1 MRPCSN
7 RSVLTNTIR
16 LALFL
21 AIPLMLAAQDASSP
35 AVATPKSA
43 AARALAGGT
52 PAAAGQA
59 QTSPAQKPETQ
70 PPLNVDRDP
79 VISPDAADNEPV
91 SPEHPGSAD
100 RGGAQLERGAHG
112 GFTLRRNVDEVILNV
127 TILDEGGHLVT
138 DLKQDDFK
146 VFEDGVPQTIASFQH
161 QDIPVSMGIIIDN
174 SGSMRDK
181 RAAVNTA
188 ALDLVKASNRDDE
201 AFVVNFS
208 DEAFIDQD
216 FTSDIGKLRDG
227 LSHIDSKGGTALYDA
242 VVASADQLAKN
253 AKRPKQA
260 LLIITDGEDNAST
273 FSLEQTI
280 RRVQDLQG
288 PVVYSIG
295 LLFGE
300 EGGGRE
306 SRRAK
311 RALKLLSD
319 ETGGIS
325 FFPKS
330 LADVDAIA
338 AEVARDIRNQY
349 TIGYH
354 STKPASQGGYRVVK
368 VESHAAGHGKLFVR
382 TRSGYY
388 PKQVTPESKT
398 AQAQ

>member
-1 MRPCSN
+1 MRRCSN
-7 RSVLTNTIR
+7 RHDLAK
-16 LALFL
+16 ALFL
-21 AIPLMLAAQDASSP
+21 AFLFTLPLSLAAQDSSTP
-35 AVATPKSA
+35 PVATPKSA
-43 AARALAGGT
+43 AARALAGEA
-52 PAAAGQA
+52 PAPVTQA
-59 QTSPAQKPETQ
+59 QTSGVQKPETQ

-79 VISPDAADNEPV
+79 ILSPDAEDNEPV
-91 SPEHPGSAD
+91 SPEHPGSQN
-100 RGGAQLERGAHG
+100 RGPQTLERGAHG
-112 GFTLRRNVDEVILNV
+112 GFTLRRNVDEVVLNV

-138 DLKQDDFK
+138 DLKQEDFK
-146 VFEDGVPQTIASFQH
+146 IFEDGVPQTIASFQH

-216 FTSDIGKLRDG
+216 FTSDIGKLREG
-227 LSHIDSKGGTALYDA
+227 LAHIDSKGGTALYDA

-273 FSLEQTI
+273 FNLEQTI

-295 LLFGE
+295 LLFGDE
-300 EGGGRE
+300 GGRE

-319 ETGGIS
+319 DTGGIP

-330 LADVDAIA
+330 LSDVDPIA

-368 VESHAAGHGKLFVR
+368 VEVHAPGRGKLFVR

-388 PKQVTPESKT
+388 PKPVVSEPKSSVASQ
-398 AQAQ
+398 

>member
-7 RSVLTNTIR
+7 RH
-16 LALFL
+16 FL
-21 AIPLMLAAQDASSP
+21 AEVFTLGLLFAAPLSLTAQNASAP
-35 AVATPKSA
+35 PVATPKSA
-43 AARALAGGT
+43 AARALAGEAPT
-52 PAAAGQA
+52 PSA
-59 QTSPAQKPETQ
+59 QTQAAPALKPETQ

-79 VISPDAADNEPV
+79 VLSPDAEDNEPV
-91 SPEHPGSAD
+91 SPEHPGSPN
-100 RGGAQLERGAHG
+100 RGAQTLERGAHG
-112 GFTLRRNVDEVILNV
+112 GFTLKRNVDEVVLNV
-127 TILDEGGHLVT
+127 TVLDEGGHLVT
-138 DLKQDDFK
+138 DLKKDDFK
-146 VFEDGVPQTIASFQH
+146 IFEDGVPQTIASFQH

-201 AFVVNFS
+201 AFIVNFS

-216 FTSDIGKLRDG
+216 FTSDIGKLREG
-227 LSHIDSKGGTALYDA
+227 LAHIDSKGGTALYDA

-273 FSLEQTI
+273 FNLEQTI

-295 LLFGE
+295 LLFGDE
-300 EGGGRE
+300 GGRE

-319 ETGGIS
+319 ETGGIP

-330 LADVDAIA
+330 LADVDTIA

-354 STKPASQGGYRVVK
+354 STKPPSQGGYRVLK
-368 VESHAAGHGKLFVR
+368 VESHGEGHGKLFVR

-388 PKQVTPESKT
+388 PKPVAPESKS